1 MTLERFKSRLKTLN
15 SLRILTIE
23 PNLGF
28 KTSIIKYRDDGCL
41 FGICSFASWVRN
53 SFKSDDV
60 GPMMSVRWCQSVASI
75 GEKSIVKLWL
85 QRLAFWACEKTVFKL
100 VIGIVRTEQIWMLSI
115 NLFYP
120 DLKQII
126 YSRTLLNINNLIQ
139 S

>member
-53 SFKSDDV
+53 SRQWQVSAERHDPVPGHSWNEHDPDQIFNGTSTRSFW
-60 GPMMSVRWCQSVASI
+60 GPDWGPDWGRPGQSYKV
-75 GEKSIVKLWL
+75 
-85 QRLAFWACEKTVFKL
+85 
-100 VIGIVRTEQIWMLSI
+100 
-115 NLFYP
+115 
-120 DLKQII
+120 
-126 YSRTLLNINNLIQ
+126 
-139 S
+139 

>member
-60 GPMMSVRWCQSVASI
+60 SPMMSVGCFNRRKI
-75 GEKSIVKLWL
+75 D
-85 QRLAFWACEKTVFKL
+85 RKTVIATNGLHFESAKK
-100 VIGIVRTEQIWMLSI
+100 RS
-115 NLFYP
+115 
-120 DLKQII
+120 
-126 YSRTLLNINNLIQ
+126 LN